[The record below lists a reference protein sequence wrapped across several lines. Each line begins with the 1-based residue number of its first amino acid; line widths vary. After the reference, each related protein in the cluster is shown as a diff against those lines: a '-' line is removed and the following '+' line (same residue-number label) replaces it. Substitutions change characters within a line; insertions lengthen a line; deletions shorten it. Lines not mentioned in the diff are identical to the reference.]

1 MKKLLIATH
10 NEGKAFE
17 FKALFEDYGIT
28 IETLNDYP
36 NLPEVE
42 ETGKTFSENA
52 ALKAEQIAN
61 LTNQMVISDDS
72 GLSVNALAGAPGVY
86 SARYAGE
93 PKNDERNNA
102 KLLAELAKQG
112 GTDRTAQF
120 HCTIAVAAPNVAT
133 RFYEGE
139 LAGIITEQPQGA
151 AGFGYDPYFYVP
163 SLDKTTAQMT
173 LSEKNLISHR
183 GNAIKKLA
191 LDLPELLALLSK

>member
-36 NLPEVE
+36 EIPEIE
-42 ETGKTFSENA
+42 ETGKTFKENA
-52 ALKAEQIAN
+52 ALKAEAIAN

-72 GLSVNALAGAPGVY
+72 GLSVDALDGAPGVY

-93 PKNDERNNA
+93 PKSDANNNA
-102 KLLAELAKQG
+102 KLIAELAKT
-112 GTDRTAQF
+112 GTTNRTAKF
-120 HCTIAVAAPNVAT
+120 HCTIAVAVPDEAT

-139 LAGIITEQPQGA
+139 IAGVITKKAIGT

-163 SLDKTTAQMT
+163 SIGKTTAQMT
-173 LSEKNLISHR
+173 MSEKNLISHR
-183 GNAIKKLA
+183 GNAIKQLA
-191 LDLPELLALLSK
+191 LDLPNLIALVSK